1 MATIRERLRKAIEI
15 ETAARPAQTRT
26 AREAAPLPAFAPVR
40 EAAHQLRDELKDV
53 HDLRIEVEADGVR
66 IALYD
71 KELWFGY
78 DPEQQAFV
86 GRESNTAWV
95 DGGLREESFKW
106 DTAEACT
113 DAMIRATA
121 RYVSLIHAMAT
132 LRRVKGRQRT
142 NAIDRLMT

>member
-1 MATIRERLRKAIEI
+1 MTTIRERLRKAIEM
-15 ETAARPAQTRT
+15 ETAARPALTRT
-26 AREAAPLPAFAPVR
+26 SREVPSPSPLAPVR
-40 EAAHQLRDELKDV
+40 EAARQLHAELEGI
-53 HDLRIEVEADGVR
+53 HDLRIEIEADGVR

-71 KELWFGY
+71 KELWFTY

-86 GRESNTAWV
+86 GRESNTAWM

-121 RYVSLIHAMAT
+121 RYVSLIRAMAA
-132 LRRVKGRQRT
+132 LHRV
-142 NAIDRLMT
+142 